1 MRESDTESPGRLDND
16 GSMNRREFIGKTTVA
31 AGAAGIVSGCGK
43 GEPGGID
50 DKDTGKSGSGLE
62 YVTLGSTDMRVS
74 KFFGDRMAD
83 RRMYELAIEAGIN
96 YWHKFGHWQDPAPY
110 DLFRSLDR
118 DSFYCDTTIA
128 TLEYDKAIEIFEG
141 VLEKTGLE
149 YIDGFKI
156 HSRYRNADELKTETG
171 AVRAFEQLKR
181 QGKTRWLMMSQHIN
195 TSEVFE
201 AAIDSDL
208 FDVIQVPVNPTVP
221 RDYFTEDEFAQ
232 APQDHYLGLIE
243 KAAARGIGITA
254 MKVFL
259 YGAKYWD
266 ETPDLRERVSAF
278 LPDDESIATA
288 LIHWALAVPGVQA
301 YGSMLY
307 TFEELQ
313 ENLEAIGG
321 TLSEAEDRGLREFRL
336 AMDANYCRMCGACQR
351 ANPGGVAVSDIM
363 RFRGYSRGFCRER
376 EARALYA
383 ALPSHAR
390 VDAAD
395 DLESYERACPYG
407 LPLTTLLP
415 ETHRMLT

>member
-1 MRESDTESPGRLDND
+1 MHDSDTEFPGRPDND
-16 GSMNRREFIGKTTVA
+16 GSMNRREFIGRTTVA
-31 AGAAGIVSGCGK
+31 AGVAGVVGGCGK
-43 GEPGGID
+43 GEQDGVD
-50 DKDTGKSGSGLE
+50 DRDATVADAGLE

-83 RRMYELAIEAGIN
+83 RKMYELAIEAGIN
-96 YWHKFGHWQDPAPY
+96 YWHKFGHWSDPAPY
-110 DLFRSLDR
+110 DLFRALDR
-118 DSFYCDTTIA
+118 DSFYCDTTVA

-141 VLEKTGLE
+141 ALEKTGLE

-156 HSRYRNADELKTETG
+156 HSRYRSAEDIKTETG
-171 AVRAFEQLKR
+171 VIRAFEELKR

-243 KAAARGIGITA
+243 KAATKGIGITA

-259 YGAKYWD
+259 YGENYWN
-266 ETPDLRERVSAF
+266 EVPDLRDRVSAY
-278 LPDDESIATA
+278 LPDTASIATA
-288 LIHWALAVPGVQA
+288 LIHWALDVPGVQA
-301 YGSMLY
+301 YGSMLD
-307 TFEELQ
+307 TFEELE

-321 TLSEAEDRGLREFRL
+321 TMSEVEIRGLREFRL
-336 AMDANYCRMCGACQR
+336 AMDADYCRMCGACQR
-351 ANPGGVAVSDIM
+351 ANPDGVAVSDIM

-390 VDAAD
+390 VDAVD
-395 DLESYERACPYG
+395 SLESYERACPYN
-407 LPLTTLLP
+407 LPLTKLL
-415 ETHRMLT
+415 TDAHRMLT